1 MTASDRRAHPNSVNL
16 PYSWTDRPAAIVRRN
31 ATEAVLEDLCTAI
44 EAGDLP
50 VGAKLPPEA
59 ALAER
64 YGVSRSVIREALRS
78 CQTLGLTSTKTGSG
92 TVVVASHAASP
103 RYGKFSARDLI
114 EARPYIEVP
123 AAGWAARRRTDAQ
136 LTNLTRIND
145 AMQAE
150 TDAAR
155 WVQLDTE
162 FHLSIAQASGNEV
175 FTTVVAAIRDALGQQ
190 SRILNA
196 AFAERRSASNAE
208 HDRILRAIA
217 AGDYADAS
225 ECMRRH
231 LDKVEQAVTELAG
244 DTPA

>member
-1 MTASDRRAHPNSVNL
+1 MNL
-16 PYSWTDRPAAIVRRN
+16 PYSWTDRPATIVRRN

-92 TVVVASHAASP
+92 TVVVASHATSP

-114 EARPYIEVP
+114 EARPHIEVP
-123 AAGWAARRRTDAQ
+123 AAGWAARRRTDAE

-162 FHLSIAQASGNEV
+162 FHLGIAQASGNEV

>member
-1 MTASDRRAHPNSVNL
+1 MNL

-150 TDAAR
+150 TDTAR

-162 FHLSIAQASGNEV
+162 FHLGIAQASGNEV

>member
-1 MTASDRRAHPNSVNL
+1 MNL
-16 PYSWTDRPAAIVRRN
+16 PYSWTDRPATIVRRN

-50 VGAKLPPEA
+50 IGAKLPPEA

-136 LTNLTRIND
+136 LANLTRIND

-150 TDAAR
+150 TDPAL

-162 FHLSIAQASGNEV
+162 FHLTIAQTSGNEV

-208 HDRILRAIA
+208 HGRILQAIA

>member
-1 MTASDRRAHPNSVNL
+1 VNL
-16 PYSWTDRPAAIVRRN
+16 PYSWTDRPATIVRRN

-50 VGAKLPPEA
+50 IGAKLPPEA

-64 YGVSRSVIREALRS
+64 YGVGRSVIREALRS

-136 LTNLTRIND
+136 LANLTRIND

-150 TDAAR
+150 TDPAL

-162 FHLSIAQASGNEV
+162 FHLTIAQTSGNEV

-208 HDRILRAIA
+208 HGRILQAIA

>member
-1 MTASDRRAHPNSVNL
+1 M
-16 PYSWTDRPAAIVRRN
+16 RRN

-136 LTNLTRIND
+136 LTDLTRIND

-150 TDAAR
+150 TDTAR

-162 FHLSIAQASGNEV
+162 FHLGIAQASGNEV

-196 AFAERRSASNAE
+196 AFAERKSASNAE
-208 HDRILRAIA
+208 HGRILRAIA

-231 LDKVEQAVTELAG
+231 LDKVVQAVTELAG

>member
-1 MTASDRRAHPNSVNL
+1 M
-16 PYSWTDRPAAIVRRN
+16 RRN

-136 LTNLTRIND
+136 LTDLTRIND

-150 TDAAR
+150 TDTAR

-162 FHLSIAQASGNEV
+162 FHLGIAQASGNEV

-196 AFAERRSASNAE
+196 AFAERKSASNAE
-208 HDRILRAIA
+208 HGRILRAIA

>member
-1 MTASDRRAHPNSVNL
+1 M
-16 PYSWTDRPAAIVRRN
+16 RRN

-150 TDAAR
+150 TDTAR

-162 FHLSIAQASGNEV
+162 FHLGIAQASGNEV

-196 AFAERRSASNAE
+196 AFAERKSASNAE
-208 HDRILRAIA
+208 HDSILRAIA

>member
-1 MTASDRRAHPNSVNL
+1 MNL
-16 PYSWTDRPAAIVRRN
+16 PYSWTDRPATIVRRN

-114 EARPYIEVP
+114 EARPHIEVP
-123 AAGWAARRRTDAQ
+123 AAGWAARRRTDAE

-162 FHLSIAQASGNEV
+162 FHLGIAQASGNEV

-190 SRILNA
+190 SRILNT

-208 HDRILRAIA
+208 HDGILRAIT

-244 DTPA
+244 VPPA

>member
-1 MTASDRRAHPNSVNL
+1 M
-16 PYSWTDRPAAIVRRN
+16 RRN

-50 VGAKLPPEA
+50 IGAKLPPEA

-136 LTNLTRIND
+136 LANLTRIND

-150 TDAAR
+150 TDPAL

-162 FHLSIAQASGNEV
+162 FHLTIAQTSGNEV

-208 HDRILRAIA
+208 HGRILQAIA

>member
-1 MTASDRRAHPNSVNL
+1 M
-16 PYSWTDRPAAIVRRN
+16 
-31 ATEAVLEDLCTAI
+31 LEDLCTAI

-150 TDAAR
+150 TDTAR

-162 FHLSIAQASGNEV
+162 FHLGIAQASGNEV

>member
-1 MTASDRRAHPNSVNL
+1 MNL
-16 PYSWTDRPAAIVRRN
+16 PYSWTDRPATIVRRN

-50 VGAKLPPEA
+50 IGAKLPPEA

-136 LTNLTRIND
+136 LANLTRIND

-150 TDAAR
+150 TDPAL

-162 FHLSIAQASGNEV
+162 FHLAIAQTSGNEV

-208 HDRILRAIA
+208 HGRILQAIA

>member
-1 MTASDRRAHPNSVNL
+1 VNL
-16 PYSWTDRPAAIVRRN
+16 PYSWTDRPATIVRRN

-50 VGAKLPPEA
+50 IGAKLPPEA

-136 LTNLTRIND
+136 LANLTRIND

-150 TDAAR
+150 TDPAL

-162 FHLSIAQASGNEV
+162 FHLTIAQTSGNEV

-208 HDRILRAIA
+208 HGRILQAIA